1 MDDTERVAGS
11 LAAWIASV
19 SFADREADQVT
30 ELLIEAVVW
39 WAQEAGWRAYR
50 KAQSV
55 FPLPEPMAHLHS
67 FVDVGIA
74 RHGDAPIVVEV
85 DRSDRKRTL
94 DKLAAEA
101 AQGRVALWVRWGTGA
116 FAVPPDPVR
125 LIPCRVEVRRGPHGQ
140 RLFSTPAGDLPP
152 PKHSSADLTHGEQSE
167 LFDVE
172 KDSPHPGRDVEGLS
186 Q

>member
-11 LAAWIASV
+11 LAAWVASV

-39 WAQEAGWRAYR
+39 WAQEEGWRAYR
-50 KAQSV
+50 KARSV

-74 RHGDAPIVVEV
+74 RAGAPPIVVEV

-101 AQGRVALWVRWGTGA
+101 AQGRVALWVRWGTGT
-116 FAVPPDPVR
+116 FAVPPEPVR
-125 LIPCRVEVRRGPHGQ
+125 LIPCRVESRRGPHGQ
-140 RLFSTPAGDLPP
+140 RLFSTPHADPP
-152 PKHSSADLTHGEQSE
+152 PPEHTDADLTLAEQSE
-167 LFDVE
+167 LFETEPDCGA
-172 KDSPHPGRDVEGLS
+172 H
-186 Q
+186 